1 MCQKGHIMYK
11 NKTEDLENILNNV
24 HPSNITKYIDDNAS
38 ELLTKSRDFMEYMNE
53 VIKSKKMTKQ
63 EILKLADIPLRYG
76 YKILSQEKITRQRD
90 TIIRICYAAKLN
102 LPETQRA
109 LKIYGMNPL
118 YARDLRD
125 AVLISCFNKRP
136 GDILD
141 VNELLLG
148 NGMDM
153 LRPCGEEE

>member
-1 MCQKGHIMYK
+1 MYK

-63 EILKLADIPLRYG
+63 EILTLADIPLRYG

-90 TIIRICYAAKLN
+90 TIIRICYAAKLKAQSQI
-102 LPETQRA
+102 LW
-109 LKIYGMNPL
+109 
-118 YARDLRD
+118 DLGF
-125 AVLISCFNKRP
+125 LS
-136 GDILD
+136 
-141 VNELLLG
+141 
-148 NGMDM
+148 
-153 LRPCGEEE
+153 